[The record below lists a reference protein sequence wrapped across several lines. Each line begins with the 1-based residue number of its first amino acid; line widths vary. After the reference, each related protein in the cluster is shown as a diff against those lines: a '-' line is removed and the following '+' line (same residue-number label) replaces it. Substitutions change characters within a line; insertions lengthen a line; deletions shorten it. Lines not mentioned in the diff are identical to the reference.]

1 MKFDLNTV
9 FKFGK
14 YKGKTLKQ
22 VIDEDINY
30 VVWCL
35 SDINEFRLDNDAIV
49 YFIDNKDK
57 ISINHSHIDQT
68 PMNALWEELTA
79 NKQIYSKEEW
89 NAKWNKAIAQILKK

>member
-1 MKFDLNTV
+1 MKYNLNTV

-57 ISINHSHIDQT
+57 ISINHSRIDQT